1 MLYFSNHGVEMKIEK
16 MSLDGIT
23 DRETVIDK
31 THAAYSS
38 FLSVDRII
46 GKLYWVNTKTS
57 HVISSQLNGNDVNT
71 VIKLNGTNI
80 NGLEVFE
87 DYLYITSEKTSH
99 IYKFDKYTGK
109 NVGKISKVSKP
120 SDIII
125 YHPAAQ
131 KEG

>member
-16 MSLDGIT
+16 ISLVGT
-23 DRETVIDK
+23 GKETVIDK

-38 FLSVDRII
+38 FLSVDRVME
-46 GKLYWVNTKTS
+46 KLYWVNTKTS
-57 HVISSQLNGNDVNT
+57 HIMSSKLNGNDINT
-71 VIKLNGTNI
+71 VIKLNGTDI

-87 DYLYITSEKTSH
+87 DYLYITSEKTSY

-109 NVGKISKVSKP
+109 NVWKINKVSKP
-120 SDIII
+120 SEIII

-131 KEG
+131 KKG